1 MKVKKAI
8 ALLCA
13 TTMVMSMAACG
24 SKSDSGKSDN
34 KAATT
39 TSKTDGDALVV
50 KYSVVF
56 PATGTQADGANAL
69 ADIIE
74 EESDGRMKMEFYPSS
89 QLGDKV
95 STLEGLQAER
105 LR

>member
-56 PATGTQADGANAL
+56 LQQVHRQT
-69 ADIIE
+69 E
-74 EESDGRMKMEFYPSS
+74 RMHWLILLKKS
-89 QLGDKV
+89 LTAV
-95 STLEGLQAER
+95 
-105 LR
+105 